1 MRILKRDFPIGGSG
15 FIYLIPDDDEDL
27 FYIYNLI
34 IEGDAIRAKTFRK
47 VVHETKTGSVSQ
59 ERKLLSLT
67 LKVVSIDYTEG
78 GENVQL
84 QIKGIRNLL

>member
-1 MRILKRDFPIGGSG
+1 MRILKRDFPINGSG
-15 FIYLIPDDDEDL
+15 FVYLIPDDDEDL

-47 VVHETKTGSVSQ
+47 VTHESKTGSVTQ

-67 LKVVSIDYTEG
+67 LKVVSIDYTEV

-84 QIKGIRNLL
+84 QIKGTEK